1 VIWTGVVRLFGYPL
15 ATAFLVGV
23 GLTQIG
29 EFSFILVQVARAAGH
44 VGADVYN
51 ATLAASLLTILVN
64 ATLVRLAPPRWVEP
78 RHADSATAAPVPN
91 AGHVVLCGFGRVGSA
106 VGEAF
111 DTFGLPYTVVE
122 RNPDVIRALRARG
135 VPSVFGDA
143 GQTAVLHAA
152 GAEHAVLIVVALPD
166 ADAASSATRAVRAVN
181 PHAPII
187 ARAHRL
193 GEADDLRHR
202 GATAVVQP
210 ELEAAA
216 TVIRH
221 ALGAMRL
228 PDAATVSYLERF
240 RPAMAAADGPPATE
254 GSLPE
259 VHELT
264 LAGGRLADQ
273 SLREA
278 QIRERFGVTVV
289 AIRRKDGS
297 VVFNPSPD
305 SVLRDGDQVRV
316 FGLAQQIH
324 SMRLEAETA

>member
-1 VIWTGVVRLFGYPL
+1 
-15 ATAFLVGV
+15 
-23 GLTQIG
+23 
-29 EFSFILVQVARAAGH
+29 
-44 VGADVYN
+44 
-51 ATLAASLLTILVN
+51 
-64 ATLVRLAPPRWVEP
+64 
-78 RHADSATAAPVPN
+78 
-91 AGHVVLCGFGRVGSA
+91 
-106 VGEAF
+106 
-111 DTFGLPYTVVE
+111 
-122 RNPDVIRALRARG
+122 

-143 GQTAVLHAA
+143 GQAAVLHAA

-181 PHAPII
+181 PHAPLI

-210 ELEAAA
+210 ELETAA

-221 ALGAMRL
+221 ALAAMRL
-228 PDAATVSYLERF
+228 PEAATVSYLERF
-240 RPAMAAADGPPATE
+240 RQAMAADDGPPATA

-289 AIRRKDGS
+289 AIRRTDGS

-316 FGLAQQIH
+316 FGLPQQIH